1 MRKYDIYYENT
12 FIKSVFRVKDKE
24 ILEVSR
30 EVFQR

>member
-12 FIKSVFRVKDKE
+12 LIKSVFRVKDKE